1 MLIPFKDL
9 VPKYKLDIRGIL
21 HLGAHTGEES
31 EAYEELGIKNVLWVE
46 ADRAI
51 MRKLKKHVPDYNETV
66 CAVVGPEDNAVVVFN
81 KANNEQ
87 SSSIL
92 ELGVHRRY
100 HPEVSYVSKEERKTT
115 KVDTLMKKTDLDIN
129 MMNIDLQGA
138 ELLALQGA
146 TNTLEQIDYIYTEV
160 NDMELY
166 KGCVKLPELDAY
178 LKGFGYKRVET
189 VMTNAH
195 WGDALYVKGA

>member
-9 VPKYKLDIRGIL
+9 VPKYKLEIRGIL

-46 ADRAI
+46 ADRSI

-66 CAVVGPEDNAVVVFN
+66 CAVVGPEDNGVVVFN

-100 HPEVSYVSKEERKTT
+100 HPEVSYVSSEERKTT
-115 KVDTLMKKTDLDIN
+115 KVDTLMKKTKLDIN
-129 MMNIDLQGA
+129 MMNLDLQGA
-138 ELLALQGA
+138 ELLALKGA
-146 TNTLEQIDYIYTEV
+146 TDTLGQTDYIYTEV

-166 KGCVKLPELDAY
+166 KGCVQLPELDAY
-178 LKGFGYKRVET
+178 LKDFGFKRVET
-189 VMTNAH
+189 AMTNAH